1 MKKLSLLCM
10 VAAMCL
16 LTGCVTMT
24 GATSGGTAT
33 QAGVSTVGNVLASVL
48 GLNKVAGENL
58 VGSWKY
64 TQPGCAFTSDNLLAK
79 AGGEV
84 AAAKIKSQL
93 QTQYLKLGINN
104 TNTFFTFNEDKS
116 FTAKVGGKS
125 LSGSYTYD
133 PASGQITLKT
143 LLFTLNG
150 YVTANLQGISL
161 LFESEKL
168 LSIFQTVAAVSG
180 NTTLSTVGE
189 ISKSYDGVRLGFEM
203 TR

>member
-1 MKKLSLLCM
+1 M